1 MTDNELTLTY
11 IDGLMRG
18 REEAAEQLAAAQA
31 RGRQLHVRLD
41 AVLEF
46 MDPRN
51 HQTHCEC
58 DPSVGY
64 QCAACSWPTLP
75 EIAPAYALL
84 SMRTNEDALRERL
97 RAEREQIASHFE
109 KGNGAHPMWSGI
121 AHAIRNLGDEQ

>member
-1 MTDNELTLTY
+1 MTDNELSLTY

-31 RGRQLHVRLD
+31 RGRQLHLRLD

-84 SMRTNEDALRERL
+84 AMRTNEDALRERL
-97 RAEREQIASHFE
+97 KAERERCAKVIE
-109 KGNGAHPMWSGI
+109 NGPCGYFAPERL
-121 AHAIRNLGDEQ
+121 AKLIRNLGDE